1 MPLGRHLCHI
11 LPTAVSRPANR
22 TRKAKGETIL
32 ESLPASLAML
42 CALSLALGARHG
54 LDADHLATIDGL
66 TRYNAPNN
74 PRLARVAGALFS
86 LGHGAVVVLVA
97 LVAATMTTRWAVPP
111 WLEVTGTAV
120 SVAFLFALAFLNV
133 RAVLRAPRDAPV
145 APSGVK
151 GRLLARYCAPQRAWS
166 IAAIGAAFAIS
177 FDTVSQV
184 TLLAVA
190 GSRDGNVAMALLFA
204 GLFVLGMLAVDG
216 INGWWVSRMIG
227 RADRMAII
235 ASRVIALTVA
245 AASAAV
251 GVFTLLRVLLPGL
264 DAWAEGRELFIGL
277 AVAGTVLA
285 GFVAGVVAARI
296 QSTSAHVTVATPRSA
311 GD

>member
-1 MPLGRHLCHI
+1 
-11 LPTAVSRPANR
+11 
-22 TRKAKGETIL
+22 
-32 ESLPASLAML
+32 ML
-42 CALSLALGARHG
+42 CALALALGARHG
-54 LDADHLATIDGL
+54 LDADHLATIDGI
-66 TRYNAPNN
+66 TRYNARMN

-97 LVAATMTTRWAVPP
+97 LIAATMSTHWSVPQ
-111 WLEVTGTAV
+111 WLEVTGTGV

-133 RAVLRAPRDAPV
+133 STVLRAPRDAPV
-145 APSGVK
+145 APSGIK
-151 GRLLARYCAPQRAWS
+151 GRLLARYCAPRRAWS

-190 GSRDGNVAMALLFA
+190 GSRGGNAATALLVA
-204 GLFVLGMLAVDG
+204 SLFVLGMLVVDG
-216 INGWWVSRMIG
+216 VNGLWVSRMIG

-235 ASRVIALTVA
+235 ASRIIALTVA

-251 GVFTLLRVLLPGL
+251 GVFTLLRVLLPAL
-264 DAWAEGRELFIGL
+264 DTWAEGRELVIGL
-277 AVAGTVLA
+277 SVAGTVLA
-285 GFVAGVVAARI
+285 GFVAGVVAAHI
-296 QSTSAHVTVATPRSA
+296 QLQSAHGTVATPRSA